1 MTDITSPNDTVA
13 VEVQGAV
20 AWITLNRPQSLNAL
34 NRDLVAAM
42 MTVTT
47 AIRDDTD
54 IRAVVLRGAGD
65 HFMAGGDI
73 KYFKERLDADP
84 GKTALRH
91 EFEGL
96 LNDVHAVIL
105 NMRAMPQPILA
116 SVHGAVAGAGVSF
129 MLACDLVLAADDTF
143 ITLAYCHLGV
153 SPDGGSTFALP
164 RMVGLKR
171 AFEIAL
177 LGDRFDAATAERW
190 GLINKVVA
198 TTDLE
203 GETIELAARLARG
216 PTRAHAHAKALLN
229 ASLERGLADQLDAET
244 AAFADCT
251 TTEDFAEGV
260 DAFINKRKP
269 SFSGG

>member
-1 MTDITSPNDTVA
+1 MPDITSPNDTVA
-13 VEVQGAV
+13 VEVRDAV

-42 MTVTT
+42 IAITT
-47 AIRDDTD
+47 AIRADAT

-73 KYFKERLDADP
+73 KFFHDRLDAEPD
-84 GKTALRH
+84 KTAIRH

-116 SVHGAVAGAGVSF
+116 SVRGAVAGAGVSF
-129 MLACDLVLAADDTF
+129 MLACDLVLATEDAF
-143 ITLAYCHLGV
+143 FTLAYCHLGV

-171 AFEIAL
+171 AFEITL

-198 TTDLE
+198 ETDL
-203 GETIELAARLARG
+203 GAETDEIASRLASG
-216 PTRAHAHAKALLN
+216 PTHAHAHAKALLN
-229 ASLERGLADQLDAET
+229 ASLERGLVEQLDAET

-251 TTEDFAEGV
+251 TTDNFAEGV

-269 SFSGG
+269 SFSGE